1 MKQAIKTFGF
11 LKTTAIGGLFFL
23 LPLIVLGALVGQVV
37 PIIRAV
43 TESLHSVIKVDTPS
57 GIALLV
63 GVAILIIVLACFV
76 AGVLARRSIGQK
88 LNLLFEKNISMLFP
102 RYTIIKEQMRGSI
115 GGKSLKPNMKPVVV
129 RLQDHRAIGF
139 QMEVLDDDQVAIYLP
154 GAPDAWS
161 GRVILVSATQIQPL
175 HAEFWNTVLIFGELG
190 RGSKS
195 VLETTPDAFPAS
207 DNPTT
212 A

>member
-1 MKQAIKTFGF
+1 MKKAIKTFGF

-43 TESLHSVIKVDTPS
+43 TESLHTFVKVDTPS

-102 RYTIIKEQMRGSI
+102 RYTIITVSYTH
-115 GGKSLKPNMKPVVV
+115 LT
-129 RLQDHRAIGF
+129 
-139 QMEVLDDDQVAIYLP
+139 LP
-154 GAPDAWS
+154 TKA
-161 GRVILVSATQIQPL
+161 
-175 HAEFWNTVLIFGELG
+175 
-190 RGSKS
+190 
-195 VLETTPDAFPAS
+195 
-207 DNPTT
+207 
-212 A
+212 

>member
-23 LPLIVLGALVGQVV
+23 LPLIVLGALIGQVV

-43 TESLHSVIKVDTPS
+43 TESLHTFVKVDTPS

-63 GVAILIIVLACFV
+63 GLAISIIVLACFV

-88 LNLLFEKNISMLFP
+88 LNFLFEKNISMLFP

-115 GGKSLKPNMKPVVV
+115 GGESLKPNMKPVLVF
-129 RLQDHRAIGF
+129 LQDHRAIGF
-139 QMEVLDDDQVAIYLP
+139 EMEPLDDDQVAIYLP

-161 GRVILVSATQIQPL
+161 GRVILVPSSQVQPL
-175 HAEFWNTVLIFGELG
+175 HADFWETVLVFGELG

-195 VLETTPDAFPAS
+195 VLESAAKSTLES
-207 DNPTT
+207 ERQN
-212 A
+212 